1 MDNARLPV
9 PMLDRSKEDVR
20 RALDRHLKA
29 IPAGAAPG
37 FERSMEIAAAC
48 RQLGQRDEAYGWLR
62 QAAGEAETFLQWQAA
77 ALAFKQMRRE
87 APPRA
92 TRTARVAL
100 LGSYTTS
107 QLAPLLGLA
116 AFREG
121 FDIDI
126 YESRYGQYSQDL
138 IDPDSELYAFHPEV
152 VILAVHEGA
161 LRLPEL
167 SGDPDAA
174 VGAELERWRQLWA
187 LGTRRASARVIQ
199 HTFVTH
205 PAQPLGHL
213 AGRLGSRYAMAQM
226 LNFRMM
232 REAPAEVAF
241 VDCERLASWCGK
253 QAWFSDRYW
262 YLTRQALAPDAL
274 PLLARHT
281 AAVLAATLGLSRK
294 CLVLD
299 LDGTLWGGIIGEDG
313 LGGITLGG
321 GPAGEAYADF
331 QSFLLGL
338 KQKGILLAVASRNND
353 FDARLPFEEHPD
365 MRLHLADFAAF
376 VAGWKDKVS
385 DLRDIA
391 GELGL
396 GLDSLVLVDDSPAE
410 RALVRA
416 QLPEVDVIELP
427 ADPAEYVRTLTG
439 YPGLETVALTEEDTR
454 RTEQYLAR
462 REASRLEAA
471 TGSLAEFHRSLEMSA
486 RVTPFDEQ
494 TMPRVAQL
502 IAKTNQFNLTGGR
515 PGLAELNA
523 LVRDPNTVHLCL
535 RLRDRFG
542 DHGLVSILLGRQH
555 GEAVEVDVW
564 VMSCRVLG
572 RTVEAAMIEHLC
584 REAAARGCRRV
595 RGTYVPTTRNQLVR
609 DLYPSFG
616 FELVTEEAGTTTW
629 ELDLSRGGAIR
640 NELIAEWVDDG
651 PRLPAVLGP
660 QDVVALKE

>member
-1 MDNARLPV
+1 MDNVGLVA
-9 PMLDRSKEDVR
+9 PMLDRTQEELR
-20 RALDRHLKA
+20 RALDFHLKS
-29 IPAGAAPG
+29 IPAGVAPG

-48 RQLGQRDEAYGWLR
+48 RQLGQRDEAYAWLR
-62 QAAGEAETFLQWQAA
+62 QAAGEAETFLEWQGA
-77 ALAFKQMRRE
+77 ALMFKDMKRESAPAARR
-87 APPRA
+87 A
-92 TRTARVAL
+92 ARVAL

-107 QLAPLLGLA
+107 QLALLLGLA
-116 AFREG
+116 AFRDG
-121 FDIDI
+121 IDVDI

-161 LRLPEL
+161 LGLPEL
-167 SGDPDAA
+167 TDDPEATVD
-174 VGAELERWRQLWA
+174 AELERWRQLWA
-187 LGTRRASARVIQ
+187 LATRRASARVIQ

-213 AGRLGSRYAMAQM
+213 AGRLGSRYAMTQM
-226 LNFRMM
+226 LNTRMM

-253 QAWFSDRYW
+253 RAWFNERYW
-262 YLTRQALAPDAL
+262 YLTRQALATEAM
-274 PLLARHT
+274 PLLARHS

-313 LGGITLGG
+313 LRGITLGG

-353 FDARLPFEEHPD
+353 FDARLPFEKHPD

-376 VAGWKDKVS
+376 VAGWSDKVS
-385 DLRDIA
+385 DLRQIA

-396 GLDSLVLVDDSPAE
+396 GLDSLVLVDDNPAE
-410 RALVRA
+410 RAQVRA
-416 QLPEVDVIELP
+416 QMPEVDVIELP
-427 ADPAEYVRTLTG
+427 SDPAEYVRTLSG
-439 YPGLETVALTEEDTR
+439 YLGLETVALTDEDTQ
-454 RTEQYLAR
+454 RTERYLAR

-471 TGSLAEFHRSLEMSA
+471 TGSLSEFHRSLEMSA
-486 RVTPFDEQ
+486 QVTPLDEH

-502 IAKTNQFNLTGGR
+502 IGKTNQFNLTGRR

-523 LVRDPNTVHLCL
+523 MVGDPNTVHVCL

-542 DHGLVSILLGRQH
+542 DHGLVSVLLGRQD
-555 GEAVEVDVW
+555 GDAVEVDVW

-572 RTVEAAMIEHLC
+572 RSVEAKMLEHLCQEAAM
-584 REAAARGCRRV
+584 RGCRRL

-609 DLYPSFG
+609 DLYGSFG
-616 FELVTEEAGTTTW
+616 FELIADEAGTTTW
-629 ELDLSRGGAIR
+629 EFDLSRMAAIR
-640 NELIAEWVDDG
+640 NDVVAEWVDGD
-651 PRLPAVLGP
+651 PRP
-660 QDVVALKE
+660 QAGSSRRDAVALQE